1 MIVVTGGAG
10 FIGSNLVAALQDR
23 GETETLVCDRL
34 GSDDRWQNLAGREI
48 SDLVKPEQ
56 LFDFLRENANAVD
69 VIFHMG
75 AISDT
80 TATDAELVI
89 ENNYGFSLALWEWC
103 AANNV
108 RFIYAS
114 SAATYGEGAQ
124 GYEDD
129 SSLEAL
135 AKLRPLNPY
144 AWSKHLLDR
153 RIARLLAS
161 GVSAPSQSVG
171 LKFFNVYG
179 PNEYH
184 KGPQSSVV
192 YQAWRQAKE
201 RELVRLFRSHR
212 DGIQDGH
219 QARDFVHVDDCV
231 AVMLWLLDTPDVSG
245 LFNVGTGKARTFLDL
260 ANAVFAALN
269 MDPNIEFIDTPEAI
283 RGRYQ
288 YFTEAP
294 MARLRAAGY
303 DGDFLSLEEGVIRYL
318 GEFLTT
324 NQIYR

>member
-34 GSDDRWQNLAGREI
+34 GGDDRWRNLARRELA
-48 SDLVKPEQ
+48 DLVKPEQ
-56 LFDFLRENANAVD
+56 LFDFLMENAGAVD

-89 ENNYGFSLALWEWC
+89 ENNFGFSLALWEWC

-108 RFIYAS
+108 RLIYAS
-114 SAATYGEGAQ
+114 SAATYGDGAN
-124 GYEDD
+124 GYDD
-129 SSLEAL
+129 DASVEAL
-135 AKLRPLNPY
+135 AKFRPLNQY

-161 GVSAPSQSVG
+161 GVSAPAQSVG

-192 YQAWRQAKE
+192 YHAWAQVTDGGP
-201 RELVRLFRSHR
+201 VRLFRSHR
-212 DGIQDGH
+212 DGIADGH
-219 QARDFVHVDDCV
+219 QARDFIHVDDCV
-231 AVMLWLLDTPDVSG
+231 ATMLWLLDNPKVSG

-260 ANAVFAALN
+260 ANAVFLALGVE
-269 MDPNIEFIDTPEAI
+269 PKIEFIDTPSAL
-283 RGRYQ
+283 RDRYQ

-294 MARLRAAGY
+294 MARLRAAGF
-303 DGDFLSLEEGVIRYL
+303 DGEFLSLEHGVGRYV
-318 GEFLTT
+318 GEFLTR
-324 NQIYR
+324 QDPYR